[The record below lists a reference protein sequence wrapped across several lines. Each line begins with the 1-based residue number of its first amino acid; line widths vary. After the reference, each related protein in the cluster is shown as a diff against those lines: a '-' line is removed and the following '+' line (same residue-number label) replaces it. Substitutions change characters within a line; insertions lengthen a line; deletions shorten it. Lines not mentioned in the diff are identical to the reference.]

1 MPGTVATVSRRSRP
15 VPGNKGWLDMGSLL
29 RWIRR
34 REQRRVQQL
43 GASALLKHLQARHAG
58 LLLGL
63 PLYWLSYPAVA
74 FDLFDFDPA
83 AEVSPGNPS
92 AWLLI
97 AVLGLHLGLCH
108 WSAQRLPS
116 LGGRVWRHF
125 APQNA

>member
-1 MPGTVATVSRRSRP
+1 MR
-15 VPGNKGWLDMGSLL
+15 SLL
-29 RWIRR
+29 RWIQRQ
-34 REQRRVQQL
+34 EQRRVQQL
-43 GASALLKHLQARHAG
+43 DALALLKHQQARYAG
-58 LLLGL
+58 LMLGL

-74 FDLFDFDPA
+74 FNLFGFDPA

-108 WSAQRLPS
+108 WSAQRLPR

-125 APQNA
+125 SPQGA